1 MPFYRYKARNADGK
15 TVEGVLEAE
24 SESALYRF
32 LADDRKVLLSS
43 AEVGQEKR
51 TKEIRIRAVALGDF
65 FRQLGT
71 MLGSGVT
78 IVRALQIILGDQS
91 LGKEERTVY
100 RELLQLIKVGC
111 SLSDAMKET
120 DAFPEFAVN
129 LVRSA
134 ENSGNLERA
143 AKRLASHYEKQR
155 RLSSKVSKTFIY
167 PIFLIVMVVVVVV
180 LLSLFILPMF
190 DNLFATMEDLP
201 VLTKIV
207 MGFGRAI
214 SGYWYVF
221 LVGFFVLW
229 LIFSLLL
236 RIRSVRREIDELKL
250 RLPFFGSLLR
260 KIYTARF
267 ALTFSTMYASGV
279 SILNALQIA
288 STTIGNYYIEEQF
301 PTVISDVRTGQSLS
315 VALDR
320 VDGFSK
326 KMISSIRVGEE
337 SGSLESMLDS
347 MSDNLTFEAD
357 MAIDKMVALL
367 EPLTILILALI
378 VGVMVIGVMLPII
391 TSYGSIGAGL

>member
-229 LIFSLLL
+229 LVLSLLL
-236 RIRSVRREIDELKL
+236 RIRSVRRELDELKL
-250 RLPFFGSLLR
+250 RLPFFGALLR

-288 STTIGNYYIEEQF
+288 SATIGNLYIEQQF
-301 PTVISDVRTGQSLS
+301 PAVISDVRTGQSLS

-391 TSYGSIGAGL
+391 NSYGSIGAGL

>member
-43 AEVGQEKR
+43 TEIGQEKR
-51 TKEIRIRAVALGDF
+51 TKEIRIRAAALGDF

-207 MGFGRAI
+207 MGFGRAV

-221 LVGFFVLW
+221 LIGFFVLW

-391 TSYGSIGAGL
+391 NSYGSIGAGF